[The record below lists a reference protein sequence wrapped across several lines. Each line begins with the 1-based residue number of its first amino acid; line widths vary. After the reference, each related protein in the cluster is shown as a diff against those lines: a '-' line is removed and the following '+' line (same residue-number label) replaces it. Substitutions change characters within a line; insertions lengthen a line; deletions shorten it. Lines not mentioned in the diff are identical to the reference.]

1 MSDNNTPVMV
11 WFGEMEMGWF
21 SIGHGFSAKMC
32 IINVIHEKRHMLE
45 ANIEAYIDANNHT
58 GDYVIPENFN
68 GDIVYSRHYL
78 KGH

>member
-1 MSDNNTPVMV
+1 
-11 WFGEMEMGWF
+11 
-21 SIGHGFSAKMC
+21 MC

>member
-1 MSDNNTPVMV
+1 MSKDTAVMV
-11 WFGEMEMGWF
+11 WFGEMEMGHF

-45 ANIEAYIDANNHT
+45 ADIEVYINANNHT